1 MLKRLKS
8 VSTLLFLMGVS
19 TGTAYAVAESGI
31 TDVKITQQNGS
42 CTGIV
47 KDTTGETVIGASVV
61 VKGTTNGTIT
71 GIDGDFSLN
80 NVKQGDI
87 IQISFVGYKTVE
99 VKWNGQP
106 LNVTL
111 KDDTEMLGEVVVTG
125 YGGQQLRTKV
135 TNSISKV
142 KQESLNVGMHSNP
155 AQALSG
161 AVAGLKVIQSS
172 GSPGAT
178 PTIILRGGTNL
189 DGTGSP
195 LVVVDGQLRDSMSDI
210 NPEDIESMDV
220 LKDAG
225 ATALYGARASNGVIL
240 ITTKRGKAGFREINF
255 KAKLGL
261 SYARTP
267 YEFLEAGEYIKA
279 MRKAHWDAGHLFQD
293 KDGNTKTYWGNWES
307 YLNGKQPFGT
317 GNNLDQDIYSTQ
329 FLNEDNKYLLGRG
342 WQTVTDPITGKE
354 ILYKNTDVDK
364 YNLNDPAFS
373 QDYNINMSGGND
385 RGTYY
390 AGLGYNRQEGVPV
403 NTFYERYS
411 FITNASYKIADW
423 LTSTSS
429 LNYNRANWKNM
440 PGSNGSEL
448 NYFGRVRSLPPTVLF
463 EDEEGNM
470 KLGPGTADG
479 NQMYQPDQ
487 WWNDNQSDKF
497 TMSQSF
503 KIDILKNLSLTAN
516 MNWYYS
522 ETYQE
527 SFTKDY
533 ENTPGNFVRTR
544 SATAYYNR
552 DFRQTYNA
560 VLNYNET
567 FFLDHHVEVM
577 LGMEYYNKYQRGFEA
592 QGQGAPTDD
601 LPDLSLTD
609 KGEGKRTINS
619 WHEKQRILS
628 FFGRLNYDF
637 KDKYLLSFVFRRDGY
652 SSLLGD
658 NRWGF
663 FPGVSAGWIF
673 GREDFIKE
681 AIPVMSFGKLR
692 ASYGIN
698 GNASGI
704 GAYTLQ
710 GSYGSSN
717 SNGSFNYNGNTS
729 YLITEL
735 PNPNLRWEKTATFEV
750 GADLSFFANR
760 LNTNLT
766 YYNRLTSDKYAALSF
781 PTSTGFSS
789 VTNNNGEFR
798 NQGIEIELS
807 GKIIDSK
814 DWTWSASGNIAFNKN
829 KIVSLPDNG
838 MERNRI
844 NAFQVYTGNGD
855 EKKWVGGQQEGQEP
869 GILYLYQADGIY
881 RSYDEIPANL
891 VRKYGSRTYYG
902 PEAWNKLTAEQ
913 QNATTNFPIQPVL
926 YLLRKGLEPKMA
938 FDIMEAV
945 RKGKVAKGGFKDGW
959 EEAMREHEV
968 PDWYIESCRKIK
980 YMFPKAHAVAYLMSA
995 IRLMWFKIYRP
1006 PEFYAVYFTVRG
1018 DDIDYEAAVGG
1029 AAVARA
1035 HMEEVKRR
1043 LKEEKNAKDE
1053 DVLVSLQLVNEM
1065 LVRGYEFLPIELG
1078 KSRGSKYVVEDGKVR
1093 LPFSSL
1099 KGLGGAAAD
1108 ALEKV
1113 TIHGE
1118 EYISVEELQQASGV
1132 GSSILDRLRQVG
1144 ALGDL
1149 PESSQVS
1156 FF

>member
-913 QNATTNFPIQPVL
+913 QNATTNFPIQPGDTKFHDVN
-926 YLLRKGLEPKMA
+926 GDDVIDE
-938 FDIMEAV
+938 FD
-945 RKGKVAKGGFKDGW
+945 KVKVGATSPRWTGGFNTTLRWKNFQLYGRFDYALGFW
-959 EEAMREHEV
+959 LYENSGTQSTTPWFMGCYQGTYNTPTMYYDTWSESNPNAKYPRYLFANQNGKNN
-968 PDWYIESCRKIK
+968 YIAST
-980 YMFPKAHAVAYLMSA
+980 MFAYRGDYLA
-995 IRLMWFKIYRP
+995 IREI
-1006 PEFYAVYFTVRG
+1006 
-1018 DDIDYEAAVGG
+1018 
-1029 AAVARA
+1029 
-1035 HMEEVKRR
+1035 
-1043 LKEEKNAKDE
+1043 
-1053 DVLVSLQLVNEM
+1053 SLS
-1065 LVRGYEFLPIELG
+1065 Y
-1078 KSRGSKYVVEDGKVR
+1078 S
-1093 LPFSSL
+1093 
-1099 KGLGGAAAD
+1099 
-1108 ALEKV
+1108 
-1113 TIHGE
+1113 
-1118 EYISVEELQQASGV
+1118 
-1132 GSSILDRLRQVG
+1132 
-1144 ALGDL
+1144 L
-1149 PESSQVS
+1149 PESVAKMLKMQRAEVS
-1156 FF
+1156 ITGQNLGYITGAKNVGSPEANPKDNGAVGQGYSLPRTILFGVNLTF

>member
-735 PNPNLRWEKTATFEV
+735 PNPNLR
-750 GADLSFFANR
+750 
-760 LNTNLT
+760 
-766 YYNRLTSDKYAALSF
+766 
-781 PTSTGFSS
+781 
-789 VTNNNGEFR
+789 
-798 NQGIEIELS
+798 
-807 GKIIDSK
+807 
-814 DWTWSASGNIAFNKN
+814 
-829 KIVSLPDNG
+829 
-838 MERNRI
+838 
-844 NAFQVYTGNGD
+844 
-855 EKKWVGGQQEGQEP
+855 
-869 GILYLYQADGIY
+869 
-881 RSYDEIPANL
+881 
-891 VRKYGSRTYYG
+891 
-902 PEAWNKLTAEQ
+902 
-913 QNATTNFPIQPVL
+913 
-926 YLLRKGLEPKMA
+926 
-938 FDIMEAV
+938 
-945 RKGKVAKGGFKDGW
+945 
-959 EEAMREHEV
+959 
-968 PDWYIESCRKIK
+968 
-980 YMFPKAHAVAYLMSA
+980 
-995 IRLMWFKIYRP
+995 
-1006 PEFYAVYFTVRG
+1006 
-1018 DDIDYEAAVGG
+1018 
-1029 AAVARA
+1029 
-1035 HMEEVKRR
+1035 
-1043 LKEEKNAKDE
+1043 
-1053 DVLVSLQLVNEM
+1053 
-1065 LVRGYEFLPIELG
+1065 
-1078 KSRGSKYVVEDGKVR
+1078 
-1093 LPFSSL
+1093 
-1099 KGLGGAAAD
+1099 
-1108 ALEKV
+1108 
-1113 TIHGE
+1113 
-1118 EYISVEELQQASGV
+1118 
-1132 GSSILDRLRQVG
+1132 
-1144 ALGDL
+1144 
-1149 PESSQVS
+1149 
-1156 FF
+1156 

>member
-1 MLKRLKS
+1 
-8 VSTLLFLMGVS
+8 MGVS

-913 QNATTNFPIQPVL
+913 QNATTNFPIQPGDTKFHDVN
-926 YLLRKGLEPKMA
+926 GDDVIDE
-938 FDIMEAV
+938 FD
-945 RKGKVAKGGFKDGW
+945 KVKVGATSPRWTGGFNTTLRWKNFQLYGRFDYALGFW
-959 EEAMREHEV
+959 LYENSGTQSTTPWFMGCYQGTYNTPTMYYDTWSESNPNAKYPRYLFA
-968 PDWYIESCRKIK
+968 DQNGKNNYIAST
-980 YMFPKAHAVAYLMSA
+980 MFAYRGDYLA
-995 IRLMWFKIYRP
+995 IREI
-1006 PEFYAVYFTVRG
+1006 
-1018 DDIDYEAAVGG
+1018 
-1029 AAVARA
+1029 
-1035 HMEEVKRR
+1035 
-1043 LKEEKNAKDE
+1043 
-1053 DVLVSLQLVNEM
+1053 
-1065 LVRGYEFLPIELG
+1065 
-1078 KSRGSKYVVEDGKVR
+1078 
-1093 LPFSSL
+1093 
-1099 KGLGGAAAD
+1099 
-1108 ALEKV
+1108 ALS
-1113 TIHGE
+1113 
-1118 EYISVEELQQASGV
+1118 YS
-1132 GSSILDRLRQVG
+1132 
-1144 ALGDL
+1144 L
-1149 PESSQVS
+1149 PESVAKMLKMQRAEVS
-1156 FF
+1156 ITGQNLGYITGAKNVGSPEANPKDNGAVGQGYSLPRTILFGVNLTF

>member
-766 YYNRLTSDKYAALSF
+766 YYNRLASDKYAALSF

-913 QNATTNFPIQPVL
+913 QNATTNFPIQPGDTKFHDVN
-926 YLLRKGLEPKMA
+926 GDDVIDE
-938 FDIMEAV
+938 FD
-945 RKGKVAKGGFKDGW
+945 KVKVGATSPRWTGGFNTTLRWKNFQLYGRFDYALGFW
-959 EEAMREHEV
+959 LYENSGTQSTTPWFMGCYQGTYNTPTMYYDTWSESNPNAKYPRYLFA
-968 PDWYIESCRKIK
+968 DQNGKNNYIAST
-980 YMFPKAHAVAYLMSA
+980 MFAYRGDYLA
-995 IRLMWFKIYRP
+995 IREI
-1006 PEFYAVYFTVRG
+1006 
-1018 DDIDYEAAVGG
+1018 
-1029 AAVARA
+1029 
-1035 HMEEVKRR
+1035 
-1043 LKEEKNAKDE
+1043 
-1053 DVLVSLQLVNEM
+1053 SLS
-1065 LVRGYEFLPIELG
+1065 Y
-1078 KSRGSKYVVEDGKVR
+1078 S
-1093 LPFSSL
+1093 
-1099 KGLGGAAAD
+1099 
-1108 ALEKV
+1108 
-1113 TIHGE
+1113 
-1118 EYISVEELQQASGV
+1118 
-1132 GSSILDRLRQVG
+1132 
-1144 ALGDL
+1144 L
-1149 PESSQVS
+1149 PESVAKMLKMQRAEVS
-1156 FF
+1156 ITGQNLGYITGAKNVGSPEANPKDNGAVGQGYSLPRTILFGVNLTF

>member
-448 NYFGRVRSLPPTVLF
+448 SYFGRVRSLPPTVLF

-913 QNATTNFPIQPVL
+913 QNATTNFPIQPGDTKFHDVN
-926 YLLRKGLEPKMA
+926 GDDVIDE
-938 FDIMEAV
+938 FD
-945 RKGKVAKGGFKDGW
+945 KVKVGATSPRWTGGFNTTLRWKNFQLYGRFDYALGFW
-959 EEAMREHEV
+959 LYENSGTQSTTPWFMGCYQGTYNTPTMYYDTWSESNPNAKYPRYLFA
-968 PDWYIESCRKIK
+968 DQNGKNNYIAST
-980 YMFPKAHAVAYLMSA
+980 MFAYRGDYLA
-995 IRLMWFKIYRP
+995 IREI
-1006 PEFYAVYFTVRG
+1006 
-1018 DDIDYEAAVGG
+1018 
-1029 AAVARA
+1029 
-1035 HMEEVKRR
+1035 
-1043 LKEEKNAKDE
+1043 
-1053 DVLVSLQLVNEM
+1053 SLS
-1065 LVRGYEFLPIELG
+1065 Y
-1078 KSRGSKYVVEDGKVR
+1078 S
-1093 LPFSSL
+1093 
-1099 KGLGGAAAD
+1099 
-1108 ALEKV
+1108 
-1113 TIHGE
+1113 
-1118 EYISVEELQQASGV
+1118 
-1132 GSSILDRLRQVG
+1132 
-1144 ALGDL
+1144 L
-1149 PESSQVS
+1149 PESVAKMLKMQRAEVS
-1156 FF
+1156 ITGQNLGYITGAKNVGSPEANPKDNGAVGQGYSLPRTILFGVNLTF

>member
-601 LPDLSLTD
+601 LPALSLTD

-913 QNATTNFPIQPVL
+913 QNATTNFPIQPGDTKFHDVN
-926 YLLRKGLEPKMA
+926 GDDVIDE
-938 FDIMEAV
+938 FD
-945 RKGKVAKGGFKDGW
+945 KVKVGATSPRWTGGFNTTLRWKNFQLYGRFDYALGFW
-959 EEAMREHEV
+959 LYENSGTQSTTPWFMGCYQGTYNTPTMYYDTWSESNPNAKYPRYLFA
-968 PDWYIESCRKIK
+968 DQNGKNNYIAST
-980 YMFPKAHAVAYLMSA
+980 MFAYRGDYLA
-995 IRLMWFKIYRP
+995 IREI
-1006 PEFYAVYFTVRG
+1006 
-1018 DDIDYEAAVGG
+1018 
-1029 AAVARA
+1029 
-1035 HMEEVKRR
+1035 
-1043 LKEEKNAKDE
+1043 
-1053 DVLVSLQLVNEM
+1053 SLS
-1065 LVRGYEFLPIELG
+1065 Y
-1078 KSRGSKYVVEDGKVR
+1078 S
-1093 LPFSSL
+1093 
-1099 KGLGGAAAD
+1099 
-1108 ALEKV
+1108 
-1113 TIHGE
+1113 
-1118 EYISVEELQQASGV
+1118 
-1132 GSSILDRLRQVG
+1132 
-1144 ALGDL
+1144 L
-1149 PESSQVS
+1149 PESVAKMLKMQRAEVS
-1156 FF
+1156 ITGQNLGYITGAKNVGSPEANPKDNGAVGQGYSLPRTILFGVNLTF

>member
-881 RSYDEIPANL
+881 RSYDKIPANL

-913 QNATTNFPIQPVL
+913 QNATTNFPIQPGDTKFHDVN
-926 YLLRKGLEPKMA
+926 GDDVIDE
-938 FDIMEAV
+938 FD
-945 RKGKVAKGGFKDGW
+945 KVKVGATSPRWTGGFNTTLRWKNFQLYGRFDYALGFW
-959 EEAMREHEV
+959 LYENSGTQSTTPWFMGCYQGTYNTPTMYYDTWSESNPNAKYPRYLFA
-968 PDWYIESCRKIK
+968 DQNGKNNYIAST
-980 YMFPKAHAVAYLMSA
+980 MFAYRGDYLA
-995 IRLMWFKIYRP
+995 IREI
-1006 PEFYAVYFTVRG
+1006 
-1018 DDIDYEAAVGG
+1018 
-1029 AAVARA
+1029 
-1035 HMEEVKRR
+1035 
-1043 LKEEKNAKDE
+1043 
-1053 DVLVSLQLVNEM
+1053 SLS
-1065 LVRGYEFLPIELG
+1065 Y
-1078 KSRGSKYVVEDGKVR
+1078 S
-1093 LPFSSL
+1093 
-1099 KGLGGAAAD
+1099 
-1108 ALEKV
+1108 
-1113 TIHGE
+1113 
-1118 EYISVEELQQASGV
+1118 
-1132 GSSILDRLRQVG
+1132 
-1144 ALGDL
+1144 L
-1149 PESSQVS
+1149 PESVAKMLKMQRAEVS
-1156 FF
+1156 ITGQNLGYITGAKNVGSPEANPKDNGAVGQGYSLPRTILFGVNLTF

>member
-307 YLNGKQPFGT
+307 YLNGKQTFGT
-317 GNNLDQDIYSTQ
+317 SNNLDQDIYSTQ

-913 QNATTNFPIQPVL
+913 QNATTNFPIQPGDTKFHDVN
-926 YLLRKGLEPKMA
+926 GDDVIDE
-938 FDIMEAV
+938 FD
-945 RKGKVAKGGFKDGW
+945 KVKVGATSPRWTGGFNTTLRWKNFQLYGRFDYALGFW
-959 EEAMREHEV
+959 LYENSGTQSTTPWFMGCYQGTYNTPTMYYDTWSESNPNAKYPRYLFA
-968 PDWYIESCRKIK
+968 DQNGKNNYIAST
-980 YMFPKAHAVAYLMSA
+980 MFAYRGDYLA
-995 IRLMWFKIYRP
+995 IREI
-1006 PEFYAVYFTVRG
+1006 
-1018 DDIDYEAAVGG
+1018 
-1029 AAVARA
+1029 
-1035 HMEEVKRR
+1035 
-1043 LKEEKNAKDE
+1043 
-1053 DVLVSLQLVNEM
+1053 SLS
-1065 LVRGYEFLPIELG
+1065 Y
-1078 KSRGSKYVVEDGKVR
+1078 S
-1093 LPFSSL
+1093 
-1099 KGLGGAAAD
+1099 
-1108 ALEKV
+1108 
-1113 TIHGE
+1113 
-1118 EYISVEELQQASGV
+1118 
-1132 GSSILDRLRQVG
+1132 
-1144 ALGDL
+1144 L
-1149 PESSQVS
+1149 PESVAKMLKMQRAEVS
-1156 FF
+1156 ITGQNLGYITGAKNVGSPEANPKDNGAVGQGYSLPRTILFGVNLTF

>member
-195 LVVVDGQLRDSMSDI
+195 LVVVNGQLRDSMSDI

-913 QNATTNFPIQPVL
+913 QNATTNFPIQPGDTKFHDVN
-926 YLLRKGLEPKMA
+926 GDDVIDE
-938 FDIMEAV
+938 FD
-945 RKGKVAKGGFKDGW
+945 KVKVGATSPRWTGGFNTTLRWKNFQLYGRFDYALGFW
-959 EEAMREHEV
+959 LYENSGTQSTTPWFMGCYQGTYNTPTMYYDTWSESNPNAKYPRYLFA
-968 PDWYIESCRKIK
+968 DQNGKNNYIAST
-980 YMFPKAHAVAYLMSA
+980 MFAYRGDYLA
-995 IRLMWFKIYRP
+995 IREI
-1006 PEFYAVYFTVRG
+1006 
-1018 DDIDYEAAVGG
+1018 
-1029 AAVARA
+1029 
-1035 HMEEVKRR
+1035 
-1043 LKEEKNAKDE
+1043 
-1053 DVLVSLQLVNEM
+1053 SLS
-1065 LVRGYEFLPIELG
+1065 Y
-1078 KSRGSKYVVEDGKVR
+1078 S
-1093 LPFSSL
+1093 
-1099 KGLGGAAAD
+1099 
-1108 ALEKV
+1108 
-1113 TIHGE
+1113 
-1118 EYISVEELQQASGV
+1118 
-1132 GSSILDRLRQVG
+1132 
-1144 ALGDL
+1144 L
-1149 PESSQVS
+1149 PESVAKMLKMQRAEVS
-1156 FF
+1156 ITGQNLGYITGAKNVGSPEANPKDNGAVGQGYSLPRTILFGVNLTF

>member
-717 SNGSFNYNGNTS
+717 SNGSFNA
-729 YLITEL
+729 EF
-735 PNPNLRWEKTATFEV
+735 NL
-750 GADLSFFANR
+750 
-760 LNTNLT
+760 
-766 YYNRLTSDKYAALSF
+766 
-781 PTSTGFSS
+781 
-789 VTNNNGEFR
+789 
-798 NQGIEIELS
+798 Q
-807 GKIIDSK
+807 
-814 DWTWSASGNIAFNKN
+814 
-829 KIVSLPDNG
+829 
-838 MERNRI
+838 M
-844 NAFQVYTGNGD
+844 
-855 EKKWVGGQQEGQEP
+855 
-869 GILYLYQADGIY
+869 
-881 RSYDEIPANL
+881 
-891 VRKYGSRTYYG
+891 
-902 PEAWNKLTAEQ
+902 Q
-913 QNATTNFPIQPVL
+913 QNS
-926 YLLRKGLEPKMA
+926 
-938 FDIMEAV
+938 D
-945 RKGKVAKGGFKDGW
+945 
-959 EEAMREHEV
+959 
-968 PDWYIESCRKIK
+968 
-980 YMFPKAHAVAYLMSA
+980 
-995 IRLMWFKIYRP
+995 
-1006 PEFYAVYFTVRG
+1006 
-1018 DDIDYEAAVGG
+1018 
-1029 AAVARA
+1029 
-1035 HMEEVKRR
+1035 
-1043 LKEEKNAKDE
+1043 
-1053 DVLVSLQLVNEM
+1053 
-1065 LVRGYEFLPIELG
+1065 
-1078 KSRGSKYVVEDGKVR
+1078 
-1093 LPFSSL
+1093 
-1099 KGLGGAAAD
+1099 
-1108 ALEKV
+1108 
-1113 TIHGE
+1113 
-1118 EYISVEELQQASGV
+1118 
-1132 GSSILDRLRQVG
+1132 
-1144 ALGDL
+1144 
-1149 PESSQVS
+1149 
-1156 FF
+1156 

>member
-869 GILYLYQADGIY
+869 GILYLYQADGLY

-913 QNATTNFPIQPVL
+913 QNATTNFPIQPGDTKFHDVN
-926 YLLRKGLEPKMA
+926 GDDVIDE
-938 FDIMEAV
+938 FD
-945 RKGKVAKGGFKDGW
+945 KVKVGATSPRWTGGFNTTLRWKNFQLYGRFDYALGFW
-959 EEAMREHEV
+959 LYENSGTQSTTPWFMGCYQGTYNTPTMYYDTWSESNPNAKYPRYLFA
-968 PDWYIESCRKIK
+968 DQNGKNNYIAST
-980 YMFPKAHAVAYLMSA
+980 MFAYRGDYLA
-995 IRLMWFKIYRP
+995 IREI
-1006 PEFYAVYFTVRG
+1006 
-1018 DDIDYEAAVGG
+1018 
-1029 AAVARA
+1029 
-1035 HMEEVKRR
+1035 
-1043 LKEEKNAKDE
+1043 
-1053 DVLVSLQLVNEM
+1053 SLS
-1065 LVRGYEFLPIELG
+1065 Y
-1078 KSRGSKYVVEDGKVR
+1078 S
-1093 LPFSSL
+1093 
-1099 KGLGGAAAD
+1099 
-1108 ALEKV
+1108 
-1113 TIHGE
+1113 
-1118 EYISVEELQQASGV
+1118 
-1132 GSSILDRLRQVG
+1132 
-1144 ALGDL
+1144 L
-1149 PESSQVS
+1149 PESVAKMLKMQRAEVS
-1156 FF
+1156 ITGQNLGYITGAKNVGSPEANPKDNGAVGQGYSLPRTILFGVNLTF

>member
-628 FFGRLNYDF
+628 PSP
-637 KDKYLLSFVFRRDGY
+637 LSV
-652 SSLLGD
+652 
-658 NRWGF
+658 
-663 FPGVSAGWIF
+663 
-673 GREDFIKE
+673 
-681 AIPVMSFGKLR
+681 
-692 ASYGIN
+692 
-698 GNASGI
+698 
-704 GAYTLQ
+704 
-710 GSYGSSN
+710 
-717 SNGSFNYNGNTS
+717 
-729 YLITEL
+729 
-735 PNPNLRWEKTATFEV
+735 
-750 GADLSFFANR
+750 
-760 LNTNLT
+760 
-766 YYNRLTSDKYAALSF
+766 
-781 PTSTGFSS
+781 
-789 VTNNNGEFR
+789 
-798 NQGIEIELS
+798 
-807 GKIIDSK
+807 IDSQH
-814 DWTWSASGNIAFNKN
+814 
-829 KIVSLPDNG
+829 
-838 MERNRI
+838 E
-844 NAFQVYTGNGD
+844 
-855 EKKWVGGQQEGQEP
+855 
-869 GILYLYQADGIY
+869 
-881 RSYDEIPANL
+881 L
-891 VRKYGSRTYYG
+891 V
-902 PEAWNKLTAEQ
+902 
-913 QNATTNFPIQPVL
+913 
-926 YLLRKGLEPKMA
+926 LL
-938 FDIMEAV
+938 
-945 RKGKVAKGGFKDGW
+945 
-959 EEAMREHEV
+959 
-968 PDWYIESCRKIK
+968 
-980 YMFPKAHAVAYLMSA
+980 
-995 IRLMWFKIYRP
+995 
-1006 PEFYAVYFTVRG
+1006 
-1018 DDIDYEAAVGG
+1018 
-1029 AAVARA
+1029 
-1035 HMEEVKRR
+1035 
-1043 LKEEKNAKDE
+1043 
-1053 DVLVSLQLVNEM
+1053 
-1065 LVRGYEFLPIELG
+1065 
-1078 KSRGSKYVVEDGKVR
+1078 
-1093 LPFSSL
+1093 
-1099 KGLGGAAAD
+1099 
-1108 ALEKV
+1108 
-1113 TIHGE
+1113 
-1118 EYISVEELQQASGV
+1118 
-1132 GSSILDRLRQVG
+1132 
-1144 ALGDL
+1144 
-1149 PESSQVS
+1149 
-1156 FF
+1156 

>member
-373 QDYNINMSGGND
+373 QDYNINKSGGND

-913 QNATTNFPIQPVL
+913 QNATTNFPIQPGDTKFHDVN
-926 YLLRKGLEPKMA
+926 GDDVIDE
-938 FDIMEAV
+938 FD
-945 RKGKVAKGGFKDGW
+945 KVKVGATSPRWTGGFNTTLRWKNFQLYGRFDYALGFW
-959 EEAMREHEV
+959 LYENSGTQSTTPWFMGCYQGTYNTPTMYYDTWSESNPNAKYPRYLFA
-968 PDWYIESCRKIK
+968 DQNGKNNYIAST
-980 YMFPKAHAVAYLMSA
+980 MFAYRGDYLA
-995 IRLMWFKIYRP
+995 IREI
-1006 PEFYAVYFTVRG
+1006 
-1018 DDIDYEAAVGG
+1018 
-1029 AAVARA
+1029 
-1035 HMEEVKRR
+1035 
-1043 LKEEKNAKDE
+1043 
-1053 DVLVSLQLVNEM
+1053 SLS
-1065 LVRGYEFLPIELG
+1065 Y
-1078 KSRGSKYVVEDGKVR
+1078 S
-1093 LPFSSL
+1093 
-1099 KGLGGAAAD
+1099 
-1108 ALEKV
+1108 
-1113 TIHGE
+1113 
-1118 EYISVEELQQASGV
+1118 
-1132 GSSILDRLRQVG
+1132 
-1144 ALGDL
+1144 L
-1149 PESSQVS
+1149 PESVAKMLKMQRAEVS
-1156 FF
+1156 ITGQNLGYITGAKNVGSPEANPKDNGAVGQGYSLPRTILFGVNLTF

>member
-533 ENTPGNFVRTR
+533 ENIPGNFVRTR

-913 QNATTNFPIQPVL
+913 QNATTNFPIQPGDTKFHDVN
-926 YLLRKGLEPKMA
+926 GDDVIDE
-938 FDIMEAV
+938 FD
-945 RKGKVAKGGFKDGW
+945 KVKVGATSPRWTGGFNTTLRWKNFQLYGRFDYALGFW
-959 EEAMREHEV
+959 LYENSGTQSTTPWFMGCYQGTYNTPTMYYDTWSESNPNAKYPRYLFA
-968 PDWYIESCRKIK
+968 DQNGKNNYIAST
-980 YMFPKAHAVAYLMSA
+980 MFAYRGDYLA
-995 IRLMWFKIYRP
+995 IREI
-1006 PEFYAVYFTVRG
+1006 
-1018 DDIDYEAAVGG
+1018 
-1029 AAVARA
+1029 
-1035 HMEEVKRR
+1035 
-1043 LKEEKNAKDE
+1043 
-1053 DVLVSLQLVNEM
+1053 SLS
-1065 LVRGYEFLPIELG
+1065 Y
-1078 KSRGSKYVVEDGKVR
+1078 S
-1093 LPFSSL
+1093 
-1099 KGLGGAAAD
+1099 
-1108 ALEKV
+1108 
-1113 TIHGE
+1113 
-1118 EYISVEELQQASGV
+1118 
-1132 GSSILDRLRQVG
+1132 
-1144 ALGDL
+1144 L
-1149 PESSQVS
+1149 PESVAKMLKMQRAEVS
-1156 FF
+1156 ITGQNLGYITGAKNVGSPEANPKDNGAVGQGYSLPRTILFGVNLTF

>member
-663 FPGVSAGWIF
+663 FPGVSAGWRISDEAFFAPLKDAVNDLKLRVSVGQTGSEAGVGMFGYLSGYNFNKGGAVLDGKYVIGVQPGGMPVTDLSWEKNTTYDAGVDMKFLDNRLSLSFDIF
-673 GREDFIKE
+673 KKVISGRPAARYDILLPSEVGYSLPNENLNKDEYRGMEGMISYADNVGELEYNVSANFTYSRFRNVETYKPRFGNSWNEYRNSIEDRWGGVWWGYQVIGQFQSEEEIRNYPINNDGENNRTQLPGDLIYKDVNGDGIINSMDE
-681 AIPVMSFGKLR
+681 RPIGYPTGWSPMLSFGGK
-692 ASYGIN
+692 
-698 GNASGI
+698 I
-704 GAYTLQ
+704 G
-710 GSYGSSN
+710 
-717 SNGSFNYNGNTS
+717 
-729 YLITEL
+729 
-735 PNPNLRWEKTATFEV
+735 LRWKGIDLNMDFAGGGMQSWCQDYELRNPFHAGGNSPAFILEDRWHR
-750 GADLSFFANR
+750 ADP
-760 LNTNLT
+760 
-766 YYNRLTSDKYAALSF
+766 YNPDSEWISGKYPAIRKGTS
-781 PTSTGFSS
+781 
-789 VTNNNGEFR
+789 VNNGKNSDFWLHDVRFLRLKNVELGYSLPKELISKINVQRLRLYVSASNLFSID
-798 NQGIEIELS
+798 NVGEYEIDPEIE
-807 GKIIDSK
+807 
-814 DWTWSASGNIAFNKN
+814 A
-829 KIVSLPDNG
+829 
-838 MERNRI
+838 R
-844 NAFQVYTGNGD
+844 
-855 EKKWVGGQQEGQEP
+855 
-869 GILYLYQADGIY
+869 
-881 RSYDEIPANL
+881 
-891 VRKYGSRTYYG
+891 
-902 PEAWNKLTAEQ
+902 
-913 QNATTNFPIQPVL
+913 
-926 YLLRKGLEPKMA
+926 
-938 FDIMEAV
+938 
-945 RKGKVAKGGFKDGW
+945 
-959 EEAMREHEV
+959 
-968 PDWYIESCRKIK
+968 
-980 YMFPKAHAVAYLMSA
+980 
-995 IRLMWFKIYRP
+995 
-1006 PEFYAVYFTVRG
+1006 
-1018 DDIDYEAAVGG
+1018 AAVVYPQQRTIMVGF
-1029 AAVARA
+1029 
-1035 HMEEVKRR
+1035 
-1043 LKEEKNAKDE
+1043 N
-1053 DVLVSLQLVNEM
+1053 
-1065 LVRGYEFLPIELG
+1065 
-1078 KSRGSKYVVEDGKVR
+1078 
-1093 LPFSSL
+1093 
-1099 KGLGGAAAD
+1099 
-1108 ALEKV
+1108 V
-1113 TIHGE
+1113 T
-1118 EYISVEELQQASGV
+1118 
-1132 GSSILDRLRQVG
+1132 
-1144 ALGDL
+1144 
-1149 PESSQVS
+1149 
-1156 FF
+1156 F

>member
-125 YGGQQLRTKV
+125 YGGKQLRTKV

-142 KQESLNVGMHSNP
+142 NKEALTVGVHSNP

-470 KLGPGTADG
+470 KLGPSTADG

-913 QNATTNFPIQPVL
+913 QNATTNFPIQPGDTKFHDVN
-926 YLLRKGLEPKMA
+926 GDDVIDE
-938 FDIMEAV
+938 FD
-945 RKGKVAKGGFKDGW
+945 KVKVGATSPRWTGGFNTTLRWKNFQLYGRFDYALGFW
-959 EEAMREHEV
+959 LYENSGTQSTTPWFMGCYQGTYNTPTMYYDTWSESNPNAKYPRYLFA
-968 PDWYIESCRKIK
+968 DQNGKNNYIAST
-980 YMFPKAHAVAYLMSA
+980 MFAYRGDYLA
-995 IRLMWFKIYRP
+995 IREI
-1006 PEFYAVYFTVRG
+1006 
-1018 DDIDYEAAVGG
+1018 
-1029 AAVARA
+1029 
-1035 HMEEVKRR
+1035 
-1043 LKEEKNAKDE
+1043 
-1053 DVLVSLQLVNEM
+1053 SLS
-1065 LVRGYEFLPIELG
+1065 Y
-1078 KSRGSKYVVEDGKVR
+1078 S
-1093 LPFSSL
+1093 
-1099 KGLGGAAAD
+1099 
-1108 ALEKV
+1108 
-1113 TIHGE
+1113 
-1118 EYISVEELQQASGV
+1118 
-1132 GSSILDRLRQVG
+1132 
-1144 ALGDL
+1144 L
-1149 PESSQVS
+1149 PESVAKMLKMQRAEVS
-1156 FF
+1156 ITGQNLGYITGAKNVGSPEANPKDNGAVGQGYSLPRTILFGVNLTF

>member
-307 YLNGKQPFGT
+307 YLNGKQPLGT

-364 YNLNDPAFS
+364 YNLNDPAFP

-390 AGLGYNRQEGVPV
+390 AGLGYNRQEGVPI

-913 QNATTNFPIQPVL
+913 QNATTNFPIQPGDTKFHDVN
-926 YLLRKGLEPKMA
+926 GDDVIDE
-938 FDIMEAV
+938 FD
-945 RKGKVAKGGFKDGW
+945 KVKVGATSPRWTGGFNTTLRWKNFQLYGRFDYALGFW
-959 EEAMREHEV
+959 LYENSGTQSTTPWFMGCYQGTYNTPTMYYDTWSESNPNAKYPRYLFA
-968 PDWYIESCRKIK
+968 DQNGKNNYIAST
-980 YMFPKAHAVAYLMSA
+980 MFAYRGDYLA
-995 IRLMWFKIYRP
+995 IREI
-1006 PEFYAVYFTVRG
+1006 
-1018 DDIDYEAAVGG
+1018 
-1029 AAVARA
+1029 
-1035 HMEEVKRR
+1035 
-1043 LKEEKNAKDE
+1043 
-1053 DVLVSLQLVNEM
+1053 SLS
-1065 LVRGYEFLPIELG
+1065 Y
-1078 KSRGSKYVVEDGKVR
+1078 S
-1093 LPFSSL
+1093 
-1099 KGLGGAAAD
+1099 
-1108 ALEKV
+1108 
-1113 TIHGE
+1113 
-1118 EYISVEELQQASGV
+1118 
-1132 GSSILDRLRQVG
+1132 
-1144 ALGDL
+1144 L
-1149 PESSQVS
+1149 PESVAKMLKMQRAEVS
-1156 FF
+1156 ITGQNLGYITGAKNVGSPEANPKDNGAVGQGYSLPRTILFGVNLTF

>member
-913 QNATTNFPIQPVL
+913 QNATTNFPIQPGDTKFHDVNGDDVL
-926 YLLRKGLEPKMA
+926 DE
-938 FDIMEAV
+938 FD
-945 RKGKVAKGGFKDGW
+945 KVKVGATSPRWTGGFNTTLRWKNFQLYGRFDYALGFW
-959 EEAMREHEV
+959 LYENSGTQSTTPWFMGCYQGTYNTPTMYYDTWSESNPNAKYPRYLFA
-968 PDWYIESCRKIK
+968 DQNGKNNYIAST
-980 YMFPKAHAVAYLMSA
+980 MFAYRGDYLA
-995 IRLMWFKIYRP
+995 IREI
-1006 PEFYAVYFTVRG
+1006 
-1018 DDIDYEAAVGG
+1018 
-1029 AAVARA
+1029 
-1035 HMEEVKRR
+1035 
-1043 LKEEKNAKDE
+1043 
-1053 DVLVSLQLVNEM
+1053 SLS
-1065 LVRGYEFLPIELG
+1065 Y
-1078 KSRGSKYVVEDGKVR
+1078 S
-1093 LPFSSL
+1093 
-1099 KGLGGAAAD
+1099 
-1108 ALEKV
+1108 
-1113 TIHGE
+1113 
-1118 EYISVEELQQASGV
+1118 
-1132 GSSILDRLRQVG
+1132 
-1144 ALGDL
+1144 L
-1149 PESSQVS
+1149 PESVAKMLKMQRAEVS
-1156 FF
+1156 ITGQNLGYITGAKNVGSPEANPKDNGAVGQGYSLPRTILFGVNLTF

>member
-902 PEAWNKLTAEQ
+902 PEAWDKLTAEQ
-913 QNATTNFPIQPVL
+913 QNATTNFPIQPGDTKFHDVN
-926 YLLRKGLEPKMA
+926 GDDVIDE
-938 FDIMEAV
+938 FD
-945 RKGKVAKGGFKDGW
+945 KVKVGATSPRWTGGFNTTLRWKNFQLYGRFDYALGFW
-959 EEAMREHEV
+959 LYENSGTQSTTPWFMGCYQGTYNTPTMYYDTWSESNPNAKYPRYLFA
-968 PDWYIESCRKIK
+968 DQNGKNNYIAST
-980 YMFPKAHAVAYLMSA
+980 MFAYRGDYLA
-995 IRLMWFKIYRP
+995 IREI
-1006 PEFYAVYFTVRG
+1006 
-1018 DDIDYEAAVGG
+1018 
-1029 AAVARA
+1029 
-1035 HMEEVKRR
+1035 
-1043 LKEEKNAKDE
+1043 
-1053 DVLVSLQLVNEM
+1053 SLS
-1065 LVRGYEFLPIELG
+1065 Y
-1078 KSRGSKYVVEDGKVR
+1078 S
-1093 LPFSSL
+1093 
-1099 KGLGGAAAD
+1099 
-1108 ALEKV
+1108 
-1113 TIHGE
+1113 
-1118 EYISVEELQQASGV
+1118 
-1132 GSSILDRLRQVG
+1132 
-1144 ALGDL
+1144 L
-1149 PESSQVS
+1149 PESVAKMLKMQRAEVS
-1156 FF
+1156 ITGQNLGYITGAKNVGSPEANPKDNGAVGQGYSLPRTILFGVNLTF

>member
-637 KDKYLLSFVFRRDGY
+637 KDKYLSFVFRRDGY

-913 QNATTNFPIQPVL
+913 QNATTNFPIQPGDTKFHDVN
-926 YLLRKGLEPKMA
+926 GDDVIDE
-938 FDIMEAV
+938 FD
-945 RKGKVAKGGFKDGW
+945 KVKVGATSPRWTGGFNTTLRWKNFQLYGRFDYALGFW
-959 EEAMREHEV
+959 LYENSGTQSTTPWFMGCYQGTYNTPTMYYDTWSESNPNAKYPRYLFA
-968 PDWYIESCRKIK
+968 DQNGKNNYIAST
-980 YMFPKAHAVAYLMSA
+980 MFAYRGDYLA
-995 IRLMWFKIYRP
+995 IREI
-1006 PEFYAVYFTVRG
+1006 
-1018 DDIDYEAAVGG
+1018 
-1029 AAVARA
+1029 
-1035 HMEEVKRR
+1035 
-1043 LKEEKNAKDE
+1043 
-1053 DVLVSLQLVNEM
+1053 SLS
-1065 LVRGYEFLPIELG
+1065 Y
-1078 KSRGSKYVVEDGKVR
+1078 S
-1093 LPFSSL
+1093 
-1099 KGLGGAAAD
+1099 
-1108 ALEKV
+1108 
-1113 TIHGE
+1113 
-1118 EYISVEELQQASGV
+1118 
-1132 GSSILDRLRQVG
+1132 
-1144 ALGDL
+1144 L
-1149 PESSQVS
+1149 PESVAKMLKMQRAEVS
-1156 FF
+1156 ITGQNLGYITGAKNVGSPEANPKDNGAVGQGYSLPRTILFGVNLTF

>member
-592 QGQGAPTDD
+592 QGQAAPTDD

-913 QNATTNFPIQPVL
+913 QNATTNFPIQPGDTKFHDVN
-926 YLLRKGLEPKMA
+926 GDDVIDE
-938 FDIMEAV
+938 FD
-945 RKGKVAKGGFKDGW
+945 KVKVGATSPRWTGGFNTTLRWKNFQLYGRFDYALGFW
-959 EEAMREHEV
+959 LYESSGTQSTTPWFMGCYQGTYNTPTMYYDTWSESNPNAKYPRYLFA
-968 PDWYIESCRKIK
+968 DQNGKNNYIAST
-980 YMFPKAHAVAYLMSA
+980 MFAYRGDYLA
-995 IRLMWFKIYRP
+995 IREI
-1006 PEFYAVYFTVRG
+1006 
-1018 DDIDYEAAVGG
+1018 
-1029 AAVARA
+1029 
-1035 HMEEVKRR
+1035 
-1043 LKEEKNAKDE
+1043 
-1053 DVLVSLQLVNEM
+1053 SLS
-1065 LVRGYEFLPIELG
+1065 Y
-1078 KSRGSKYVVEDGKVR
+1078 S
-1093 LPFSSL
+1093 
-1099 KGLGGAAAD
+1099 
-1108 ALEKV
+1108 
-1113 TIHGE
+1113 
-1118 EYISVEELQQASGV
+1118 
-1132 GSSILDRLRQVG
+1132 
-1144 ALGDL
+1144 L
-1149 PESSQVS
+1149 PESVAKMLKMQRAEVS
-1156 FF
+1156 ITGQNLGYITGAKNVGSPEANPKDNGAVGQGYSLPRTILFGVNLTF

>member
-913 QNATTNFPIQPVL
+913 QNATTNFPIQPGDTKFHDVN
-926 YLLRKGLEPKMA
+926 GDDVIDE
-938 FDIMEAV
+938 FD
-945 RKGKVAKGGFKDGW
+945 KVKVGATSPRWTGGFNTTLRWKNFQLYGRFDYALGFW
-959 EEAMREHEV
+959 LYENSGTQSTTPWFMGCYQGTYNTPTMYYDTWSESNPNAKYPRYLFA
-968 PDWYIESCRKIK
+968 DQNGKNNYIAST
-980 YMFPKAHAVAYLMSA
+980 MFAYRGDYLA
-995 IRLMWFKIYRP
+995 IREI
-1006 PEFYAVYFTVRG
+1006 
-1018 DDIDYEAAVGG
+1018 
-1029 AAVARA
+1029 
-1035 HMEEVKRR
+1035 
-1043 LKEEKNAKDE
+1043 
-1053 DVLVSLQLVNEM
+1053 SLS
-1065 LVRGYEFLPIELG
+1065 Y
-1078 KSRGSKYVVEDGKVR
+1078 S
-1093 LPFSSL
+1093 
-1099 KGLGGAAAD
+1099 
-1108 ALEKV
+1108 
-1113 TIHGE
+1113 
-1118 EYISVEELQQASGV
+1118 
-1132 GSSILDRLRQVG
+1132 
-1144 ALGDL
+1144 L
-1149 PESSQVS
+1149 PESVAKMLKMQRAEVS
-1156 FF
+1156 ITGQNLGYITGAKNVGSPEANPKDNGAVGQGYSLPRTILFGVNLTFLFNN

>member
-891 VRKYGSRTYYG
+891 VRKYDSRTYYG

-913 QNATTNFPIQPVL
+913 QNATTNFPIQPGDTKFHDVN
-926 YLLRKGLEPKMA
+926 GDDVIDE
-938 FDIMEAV
+938 FD
-945 RKGKVAKGGFKDGW
+945 KVKVGATSPRWTGGFNTTLRWKNFQLYGRFDYALGFW
-959 EEAMREHEV
+959 LYENSGTQSTTPWFMGCYQGTYNTPTMYYDTWSESNPNAKYPRYLFA
-968 PDWYIESCRKIK
+968 DQNGKNNYIAST
-980 YMFPKAHAVAYLMSA
+980 MFAYRGDYLA
-995 IRLMWFKIYRP
+995 IREI
-1006 PEFYAVYFTVRG
+1006 
-1018 DDIDYEAAVGG
+1018 
-1029 AAVARA
+1029 
-1035 HMEEVKRR
+1035 
-1043 LKEEKNAKDE
+1043 
-1053 DVLVSLQLVNEM
+1053 SLS
-1065 LVRGYEFLPIELG
+1065 Y
-1078 KSRGSKYVVEDGKVR
+1078 S
-1093 LPFSSL
+1093 
-1099 KGLGGAAAD
+1099 
-1108 ALEKV
+1108 
-1113 TIHGE
+1113 
-1118 EYISVEELQQASGV
+1118 
-1132 GSSILDRLRQVG
+1132 
-1144 ALGDL
+1144 L
-1149 PESSQVS
+1149 PESVAKMLKMQRAEVS
-1156 FF
+1156 ITGQNLGYITGAKNVGSPEANPKDNGAVGQGYSLPRTILFGVNLTF

>member
-364 YNLNDPAFS
+364 YNLNDPAFP

-390 AGLGYNRQEGVPV
+390 AGLGYNRQEGVPI

-913 QNATTNFPIQPVL
+913 QNATTNFPIQPGDTKFHDVN
-926 YLLRKGLEPKMA
+926 GDDVIDE
-938 FDIMEAV
+938 FD
-945 RKGKVAKGGFKDGW
+945 KVKVGATSPRWTGGFNTTLRWKNFQLYGRFDYALGFW
-959 EEAMREHEV
+959 LYENSGTQSTTPWFMGCYQGTYNTPTMYYDTWSESNPNAKYPRYLFA
-968 PDWYIESCRKIK
+968 DQNGKNNYIAST
-980 YMFPKAHAVAYLMSA
+980 MFAYRGDYLA
-995 IRLMWFKIYRP
+995 IREI
-1006 PEFYAVYFTVRG
+1006 
-1018 DDIDYEAAVGG
+1018 
-1029 AAVARA
+1029 
-1035 HMEEVKRR
+1035 
-1043 LKEEKNAKDE
+1043 
-1053 DVLVSLQLVNEM
+1053 SLS
-1065 LVRGYEFLPIELG
+1065 Y
-1078 KSRGSKYVVEDGKVR
+1078 S
-1093 LPFSSL
+1093 
-1099 KGLGGAAAD
+1099 
-1108 ALEKV
+1108 
-1113 TIHGE
+1113 
-1118 EYISVEELQQASGV
+1118 
-1132 GSSILDRLRQVG
+1132 
-1144 ALGDL
+1144 L
-1149 PESSQVS
+1149 PESVAKMLKMQRAEVS
-1156 FF
+1156 ITGQNLGYITGAKNVGSPEANPKDNGAVGQGYSLPRTILFGVNLTF

>member
-844 NAFQVYTGNGD
+844 NAFQVYTGYGD

-913 QNATTNFPIQPVL
+913 QNATTNFPIQPGDTKFHDVN
-926 YLLRKGLEPKMA
+926 GDDVIDE
-938 FDIMEAV
+938 FD
-945 RKGKVAKGGFKDGW
+945 KVKVGATSPRWTGGFNTTLRWKNFQLYGRFDYALGFW
-959 EEAMREHEV
+959 LYENSGTQSTTPWFMGCYQGTYNTPTMYYDTWSESNPNAKYPRYLFA
-968 PDWYIESCRKIK
+968 DQNGKNNYIAST
-980 YMFPKAHAVAYLMSA
+980 MFAYRGDYLA
-995 IRLMWFKIYRP
+995 IREI
-1006 PEFYAVYFTVRG
+1006 
-1018 DDIDYEAAVGG
+1018 
-1029 AAVARA
+1029 
-1035 HMEEVKRR
+1035 
-1043 LKEEKNAKDE
+1043 
-1053 DVLVSLQLVNEM
+1053 SLS
-1065 LVRGYEFLPIELG
+1065 Y
-1078 KSRGSKYVVEDGKVR
+1078 S
-1093 LPFSSL
+1093 
-1099 KGLGGAAAD
+1099 
-1108 ALEKV
+1108 
-1113 TIHGE
+1113 
-1118 EYISVEELQQASGV
+1118 
-1132 GSSILDRLRQVG
+1132 
-1144 ALGDL
+1144 L
-1149 PESSQVS
+1149 PESVAKMLKMQRAEVS
-1156 FF
+1156 ITGQNLGYITGAKNVGSPEANPKDNGAVGQGYSLPRTILFGVNLTF

>member
-172 GSPGAT
+172 GTPAAT

-913 QNATTNFPIQPVL
+913 QNATTNFPIQPGDTKFHDVN
-926 YLLRKGLEPKMA
+926 GDDVIDE
-938 FDIMEAV
+938 FD
-945 RKGKVAKGGFKDGW
+945 KVKVGATSPRWTGGFNTTLRWKNFQLYGRFDYALGFW
-959 EEAMREHEV
+959 LYENSGTQSTTPWFMGCYQGTYNTPTMYYDTWSESNPNAKYPRYLFA
-968 PDWYIESCRKIK
+968 DQNGKNNYIAST
-980 YMFPKAHAVAYLMSA
+980 MFAYRGDYLA
-995 IRLMWFKIYRP
+995 IREI
-1006 PEFYAVYFTVRG
+1006 
-1018 DDIDYEAAVGG
+1018 
-1029 AAVARA
+1029 
-1035 HMEEVKRR
+1035 
-1043 LKEEKNAKDE
+1043 
-1053 DVLVSLQLVNEM
+1053 SLS
-1065 LVRGYEFLPIELG
+1065 Y
-1078 KSRGSKYVVEDGKVR
+1078 S
-1093 LPFSSL
+1093 
-1099 KGLGGAAAD
+1099 
-1108 ALEKV
+1108 
-1113 TIHGE
+1113 
-1118 EYISVEELQQASGV
+1118 
-1132 GSSILDRLRQVG
+1132 
-1144 ALGDL
+1144 L
-1149 PESSQVS
+1149 PESVAKMLKMQRAEVS
-1156 FF
+1156 ITGQNLGYITGAKNVGSPEANPKDNGAVGQGYSLPRTILFGVNLTF

>member
-592 QGQGAPTDD
+592 QGQGTPTDD

-704 GAYTLQ
+704 GAYTLH

-913 QNATTNFPIQPVL
+913 QNATTNFPIQPGDTKFHDVN
-926 YLLRKGLEPKMA
+926 GDDVIDE
-938 FDIMEAV
+938 FD
-945 RKGKVAKGGFKDGW
+945 KVKVGATSPRWTGGFNTTLRWKNFQLYGRFDYALGFW
-959 EEAMREHEV
+959 LYENSGTQSTTPWFMGCYQGTYNTPTMYYDTWSESNPNAKYPRYLFA
-968 PDWYIESCRKIK
+968 DQNGKNNYIAST
-980 YMFPKAHAVAYLMSA
+980 MFAYRGDYLA
-995 IRLMWFKIYRP
+995 IREI
-1006 PEFYAVYFTVRG
+1006 
-1018 DDIDYEAAVGG
+1018 
-1029 AAVARA
+1029 
-1035 HMEEVKRR
+1035 
-1043 LKEEKNAKDE
+1043 
-1053 DVLVSLQLVNEM
+1053 SLS
-1065 LVRGYEFLPIELG
+1065 Y
-1078 KSRGSKYVVEDGKVR
+1078 S
-1093 LPFSSL
+1093 
-1099 KGLGGAAAD
+1099 
-1108 ALEKV
+1108 
-1113 TIHGE
+1113 
-1118 EYISVEELQQASGV
+1118 
-1132 GSSILDRLRQVG
+1132 
-1144 ALGDL
+1144 L
-1149 PESSQVS
+1149 PESVAKMLKMQRAEVS
-1156 FF
+1156 ITGQNLGYITGAKNVGSPEANPKDNGAVGQGYSLPRTILFGVNLTF

>member
-71 GIDGDFSLN
+71 SIDGDFSLN

-913 QNATTNFPIQPVL
+913 QNATTNFPIQPGDTKFHDVN
-926 YLLRKGLEPKMA
+926 GDDVIDE
-938 FDIMEAV
+938 FD
-945 RKGKVAKGGFKDGW
+945 KVKVGATSPRWTGGFNTTLRWKNFQLYGRFDYALGFW
-959 EEAMREHEV
+959 LYENSGTQSTTPWFMGCYQGTYNTPTMYYDTWSESNPNAKYPRYLFA
-968 PDWYIESCRKIK
+968 DQNGKNNYIAST
-980 YMFPKAHAVAYLMSA
+980 MFAYRGDYLA
-995 IRLMWFKIYRP
+995 IREI
-1006 PEFYAVYFTVRG
+1006 
-1018 DDIDYEAAVGG
+1018 
-1029 AAVARA
+1029 
-1035 HMEEVKRR
+1035 
-1043 LKEEKNAKDE
+1043 
-1053 DVLVSLQLVNEM
+1053 SLS
-1065 LVRGYEFLPIELG
+1065 Y
-1078 KSRGSKYVVEDGKVR
+1078 S
-1093 LPFSSL
+1093 
-1099 KGLGGAAAD
+1099 
-1108 ALEKV
+1108 
-1113 TIHGE
+1113 
-1118 EYISVEELQQASGV
+1118 
-1132 GSSILDRLRQVG
+1132 
-1144 ALGDL
+1144 L
-1149 PESSQVS
+1149 PESVAKMLKMQRAEVS
-1156 FF
+1156 ITGQNLGYITGAKNVGSPEANPKDNGAVGQGYSLPRTILFGVNLTF

>member
-592 QGQGAPTDD
+592 QGQGAPTDN

-913 QNATTNFPIQPVL
+913 QNATTNFPIQPGDTKFHDVN
-926 YLLRKGLEPKMA
+926 GDDVIDE
-938 FDIMEAV
+938 FD
-945 RKGKVAKGGFKDGW
+945 KVKVGATSPRWTGGFNTTLRWKNFQLYGRFDYALGFW
-959 EEAMREHEV
+959 LYENSGTQSTTPWFMGCYQGTYNTPTMYYDTWSESNPNAKYPRYLFA
-968 PDWYIESCRKIK
+968 DQNGKNNYIAST
-980 YMFPKAHAVAYLMSA
+980 MFAYRGDYLA
-995 IRLMWFKIYRP
+995 IREI
-1006 PEFYAVYFTVRG
+1006 
-1018 DDIDYEAAVGG
+1018 
-1029 AAVARA
+1029 
-1035 HMEEVKRR
+1035 
-1043 LKEEKNAKDE
+1043 
-1053 DVLVSLQLVNEM
+1053 SLS
-1065 LVRGYEFLPIELG
+1065 Y
-1078 KSRGSKYVVEDGKVR
+1078 S
-1093 LPFSSL
+1093 
-1099 KGLGGAAAD
+1099 
-1108 ALEKV
+1108 
-1113 TIHGE
+1113 
-1118 EYISVEELQQASGV
+1118 
-1132 GSSILDRLRQVG
+1132 
-1144 ALGDL
+1144 L
-1149 PESSQVS
+1149 PESVAKMLKMQRAEVS
-1156 FF
+1156 ITGQNLGYITGAKNVGSPEANPKDNGAVGQGYSLPRTILFGVNLTF

>member
-317 GNNLDQDIYSTQ
+317 GNNLDPDIYSTQ

-913 QNATTNFPIQPVL
+913 QNATTNFPIQQGDTKFHDVN
-926 YLLRKGLEPKMA
+926 GDDVIDE
-938 FDIMEAV
+938 FD
-945 RKGKVAKGGFKDGW
+945 KVKVGATSPRWTGGFNTTLRWKNFQLYGRFDYALGFW
-959 EEAMREHEV
+959 LYENSGTQSTTPWFMGCYQGTYNTPTMYYDTWSESNPNAKYPRYLFA
-968 PDWYIESCRKIK
+968 DQNGKNNYIAST
-980 YMFPKAHAVAYLMSA
+980 MFAYRGDYLA
-995 IRLMWFKIYRP
+995 IREI
-1006 PEFYAVYFTVRG
+1006 
-1018 DDIDYEAAVGG
+1018 
-1029 AAVARA
+1029 
-1035 HMEEVKRR
+1035 
-1043 LKEEKNAKDE
+1043 
-1053 DVLVSLQLVNEM
+1053 SLS
-1065 LVRGYEFLPIELG
+1065 Y
-1078 KSRGSKYVVEDGKVR
+1078 S
-1093 LPFSSL
+1093 
-1099 KGLGGAAAD
+1099 
-1108 ALEKV
+1108 
-1113 TIHGE
+1113 
-1118 EYISVEELQQASGV
+1118 
-1132 GSSILDRLRQVG
+1132 
-1144 ALGDL
+1144 L
-1149 PESSQVS
+1149 PESVAKMLKMQRAEVS
-1156 FF
+1156 ITGQNLGYITGAKNVGSPEANPKDNGAVGQGYSLPRTILFGVNLTF

>member
-42 CTGIV
+42 CTGTV

-913 QNATTNFPIQPVL
+913 QNATTNFPIQPGDTKFHDVN
-926 YLLRKGLEPKMA
+926 GDDVIDE
-938 FDIMEAV
+938 FD
-945 RKGKVAKGGFKDGW
+945 KVKVGATSPRWTGGFNTTLRWKNFQLYGRFDYALGFW
-959 EEAMREHEV
+959 LYENSGTQSTTPWFMGCYQGTYNTPTMYYDTWSESNPNAKYPRYLFA
-968 PDWYIESCRKIK
+968 DQNGKNNYIAST
-980 YMFPKAHAVAYLMSA
+980 MFAYRGDYLA
-995 IRLMWFKIYRP
+995 IREI
-1006 PEFYAVYFTVRG
+1006 
-1018 DDIDYEAAVGG
+1018 
-1029 AAVARA
+1029 
-1035 HMEEVKRR
+1035 
-1043 LKEEKNAKDE
+1043 
-1053 DVLVSLQLVNEM
+1053 SLS
-1065 LVRGYEFLPIELG
+1065 Y
-1078 KSRGSKYVVEDGKVR
+1078 S
-1093 LPFSSL
+1093 
-1099 KGLGGAAAD
+1099 
-1108 ALEKV
+1108 
-1113 TIHGE
+1113 
-1118 EYISVEELQQASGV
+1118 
-1132 GSSILDRLRQVG
+1132 
-1144 ALGDL
+1144 L
-1149 PESSQVS
+1149 PESVAKMLKMQRAEVS
-1156 FF
+1156 ITGQNLGYITGAKNVGSPEANPKDNGAVGQGYSLPRTILFGVNLTF

>member
-106 LNVTL
+106 RNVTL

-913 QNATTNFPIQPVL
+913 QNATTNFPIQPGDTKFHDVN
-926 YLLRKGLEPKMA
+926 GDDVIDE
-938 FDIMEAV
+938 FD
-945 RKGKVAKGGFKDGW
+945 KVKVGATSPRWTGGFNTTLRWKNFQLYGRFDYALGFW
-959 EEAMREHEV
+959 LYENSGTQSTTPWFMGCYQGTYNTPTMYYDTWSESNPNAKYPRYLFA
-968 PDWYIESCRKIK
+968 DQNGKNNYIAST
-980 YMFPKAHAVAYLMSA
+980 MFAYRGDYLA
-995 IRLMWFKIYRP
+995 IREI
-1006 PEFYAVYFTVRG
+1006 
-1018 DDIDYEAAVGG
+1018 
-1029 AAVARA
+1029 
-1035 HMEEVKRR
+1035 
-1043 LKEEKNAKDE
+1043 
-1053 DVLVSLQLVNEM
+1053 SLS
-1065 LVRGYEFLPIELG
+1065 Y
-1078 KSRGSKYVVEDGKVR
+1078 S
-1093 LPFSSL
+1093 
-1099 KGLGGAAAD
+1099 
-1108 ALEKV
+1108 
-1113 TIHGE
+1113 
-1118 EYISVEELQQASGV
+1118 
-1132 GSSILDRLRQVG
+1132 
-1144 ALGDL
+1144 L
-1149 PESSQVS
+1149 PESVAKMLKMQRAEVS
-1156 FF
+1156 ITGQNLGYITGAKNVGSPEANPKDNGAVGQGYSLPRTILFGVNLTF

>member
-717 SNGSFNYNGNTS
+717 SNGSFIYNGNTS

-913 QNATTNFPIQPVL
+913 QNATTNFPIQPGDTKFHDVN
-926 YLLRKGLEPKMA
+926 GDDVIDE
-938 FDIMEAV
+938 FD
-945 RKGKVAKGGFKDGW
+945 KVKVGATSPRWTGGFNTTLRWKNFQLYGRFDYALGFW
-959 EEAMREHEV
+959 LYENSGTQSTTPWFMGCYQGTYNTPTMYYDTWSESNPNAKYPRYLFA
-968 PDWYIESCRKIK
+968 DQNGKNNYIAST
-980 YMFPKAHAVAYLMSA
+980 MFAYRGDYLA
-995 IRLMWFKIYRP
+995 IREI
-1006 PEFYAVYFTVRG
+1006 
-1018 DDIDYEAAVGG
+1018 
-1029 AAVARA
+1029 
-1035 HMEEVKRR
+1035 
-1043 LKEEKNAKDE
+1043 
-1053 DVLVSLQLVNEM
+1053 SLS
-1065 LVRGYEFLPIELG
+1065 Y
-1078 KSRGSKYVVEDGKVR
+1078 S
-1093 LPFSSL
+1093 
-1099 KGLGGAAAD
+1099 
-1108 ALEKV
+1108 
-1113 TIHGE
+1113 
-1118 EYISVEELQQASGV
+1118 
-1132 GSSILDRLRQVG
+1132 
-1144 ALGDL
+1144 L
-1149 PESSQVS
+1149 PESVAKMLKMQRAEVS
-1156 FF
+1156 ITGQNLGYITGAKNVGSPEANPKDNGAVGQGYSLPRTILFGVNLTF

>member
-913 QNATTNFPIQPVL
+913 QNATTNFPIQPGDTKFHDVN
-926 YLLRKGLEPKMA
+926 GDDVIDE
-938 FDIMEAV
+938 FD
-945 RKGKVAKGGFKDGW
+945 KVKVGATSPRWTGGFNTTLRWKNFQLYGRFDYALGFW
-959 EEAMREHEV
+959 LYENSGTQSTTPWFMGCYQGTYNTPTMYYDTWSESNPNAKYPRYLFA
-968 PDWYIESCRKIK
+968 DQNGKNNYIAST
-980 YMFPKAHAVAYLMSA
+980 MFAYRGDYLA
-995 IRLMWFKIYRP
+995 IREI
-1006 PEFYAVYFTVRG
+1006 
-1018 DDIDYEAAVGG
+1018 
-1029 AAVARA
+1029 
-1035 HMEEVKRR
+1035 
-1043 LKEEKNAKDE
+1043 
-1053 DVLVSLQLVNEM
+1053 SLS
-1065 LVRGYEFLPIELG
+1065 Y
-1078 KSRGSKYVVEDGKVR
+1078 S
-1093 LPFSSL
+1093 
-1099 KGLGGAAAD
+1099 
-1108 ALEKV
+1108 
-1113 TIHGE
+1113 
-1118 EYISVEELQQASGV
+1118 
-1132 GSSILDRLRQVG
+1132 
-1144 ALGDL
+1144 L
-1149 PESSQVS
+1149 PESVAKMLKMQRAEVS
-1156 FF
+1156 ITGQNLGYITGAKNVGSPEANPKDNGAVGQGYSLPRTILFGVYLTF

>member
-798 NQGIEIELS
+798 NQGIEIEFS

-913 QNATTNFPIQPVL
+913 QNATTNFPIQPGDTKFHDVN
-926 YLLRKGLEPKMA
+926 GDDVIDE
-938 FDIMEAV
+938 FD
-945 RKGKVAKGGFKDGW
+945 KVKVGATSPRWTGGFNTTLRWKNFQLYGRFDYALGFW
-959 EEAMREHEV
+959 LYENSGTQSTTPWFMGCYQGTYNTPTMYYDTWSESNPNAKYPRYLFA
-968 PDWYIESCRKIK
+968 DQNGKNNYIAST
-980 YMFPKAHAVAYLMSA
+980 MFAYRGDYLA
-995 IRLMWFKIYRP
+995 IREI
-1006 PEFYAVYFTVRG
+1006 
-1018 DDIDYEAAVGG
+1018 
-1029 AAVARA
+1029 
-1035 HMEEVKRR
+1035 
-1043 LKEEKNAKDE
+1043 
-1053 DVLVSLQLVNEM
+1053 SLS
-1065 LVRGYEFLPIELG
+1065 Y
-1078 KSRGSKYVVEDGKVR
+1078 S
-1093 LPFSSL
+1093 
-1099 KGLGGAAAD
+1099 
-1108 ALEKV
+1108 
-1113 TIHGE
+1113 
-1118 EYISVEELQQASGV
+1118 
-1132 GSSILDRLRQVG
+1132 
-1144 ALGDL
+1144 L
-1149 PESSQVS
+1149 PESVAKMLKMQRAEVS
-1156 FF
+1156 ITGQNLGYITGAKNVGSPEANPKDNGAVGQGYSLPRPILFGVNLTF

>member
-42 CTGIV
+42 CTCSV

-881 RSYDEIPANL
+881 RSHDEIPANL

-913 QNATTNFPIQPVL
+913 QNATTNFPIQPGDTKFHDVN
-926 YLLRKGLEPKMA
+926 GDDVIDE
-938 FDIMEAV
+938 FD
-945 RKGKVAKGGFKDGW
+945 KVKVGATSPRWTGGFNTTLRWKNFQLYGRFDYALGFW
-959 EEAMREHEV
+959 LYENSGTQSTTPWFMGCYQGTYNTPTMYYDTWSESNPNAKYPRYLFA
-968 PDWYIESCRKIK
+968 DQNGKNNYIAST
-980 YMFPKAHAVAYLMSA
+980 MFAYRGDYLA
-995 IRLMWFKIYRP
+995 IREI
-1006 PEFYAVYFTVRG
+1006 
-1018 DDIDYEAAVGG
+1018 
-1029 AAVARA
+1029 
-1035 HMEEVKRR
+1035 
-1043 LKEEKNAKDE
+1043 
-1053 DVLVSLQLVNEM
+1053 SLS
-1065 LVRGYEFLPIELG
+1065 Y
-1078 KSRGSKYVVEDGKVR
+1078 S
-1093 LPFSSL
+1093 
-1099 KGLGGAAAD
+1099 
-1108 ALEKV
+1108 
-1113 TIHGE
+1113 
-1118 EYISVEELQQASGV
+1118 
-1132 GSSILDRLRQVG
+1132 
-1144 ALGDL
+1144 L
-1149 PESSQVS
+1149 PESVAKMLKMQRAEVS
-1156 FF
+1156 ITGQNLGYITGAKNVGSPEANPKDNGAVGQGYSLPRTILFGVNLTF

>member
-567 FFLDHHVEVM
+567 FFLDHHIEVM

-913 QNATTNFPIQPVL
+913 QNATTNFPIQPGDTKFHDVN
-926 YLLRKGLEPKMA
+926 GDDVIDE
-938 FDIMEAV
+938 FD
-945 RKGKVAKGGFKDGW
+945 KVKVGATSPRWTGGFNTTLRWKNFQLYGRFDYALGFW
-959 EEAMREHEV
+959 LYENSGTQSTTPWFMGCYQGTYNTPTMYYDTWSESNPNAKYPRYLFA
-968 PDWYIESCRKIK
+968 DQNGKNNYIAST
-980 YMFPKAHAVAYLMSA
+980 MFAYRGDYLA
-995 IRLMWFKIYRP
+995 IREI
-1006 PEFYAVYFTVRG
+1006 
-1018 DDIDYEAAVGG
+1018 
-1029 AAVARA
+1029 
-1035 HMEEVKRR
+1035 
-1043 LKEEKNAKDE
+1043 
-1053 DVLVSLQLVNEM
+1053 SLS
-1065 LVRGYEFLPIELG
+1065 Y
-1078 KSRGSKYVVEDGKVR
+1078 S
-1093 LPFSSL
+1093 
-1099 KGLGGAAAD
+1099 
-1108 ALEKV
+1108 
-1113 TIHGE
+1113 
-1118 EYISVEELQQASGV
+1118 
-1132 GSSILDRLRQVG
+1132 
-1144 ALGDL
+1144 L
-1149 PESSQVS
+1149 PESVAKMLKMQRAEVS
-1156 FF
+1156 ITGQNLGYITSAKNVGSPEANPKDNGAVGQGYSLPRTILFGVNLTF

>member
-913 QNATTNFPIQPVL
+913 QNATTNFPIQPGDTKFHDVN
-926 YLLRKGLEPKMA
+926 GDDVIDE
-938 FDIMEAV
+938 FD
-945 RKGKVAKGGFKDGW
+945 KVKVGATSPRWTGGFNTTLRWKNFQLYGRFDYALGFW
-959 EEAMREHEV
+959 LYENSGTQSTTPWFMGCYQGTYNTPTMYYDTWSESNPNAKYPRYLFA
-968 PDWYIESCRKIK
+968 DQNGKNNYIAST
-980 YMFPKAHAVAYLMSA
+980 MFAYRGDYLA
-995 IRLMWFKIYRP
+995 IREI
-1006 PEFYAVYFTVRG
+1006 
-1018 DDIDYEAAVGG
+1018 
-1029 AAVARA
+1029 
-1035 HMEEVKRR
+1035 
-1043 LKEEKNAKDE
+1043 
-1053 DVLVSLQLVNEM
+1053 SLS
-1065 LVRGYEFLPIELG
+1065 Y
-1078 KSRGSKYVVEDGKVR
+1078 S
-1093 LPFSSL
+1093 
-1099 KGLGGAAAD
+1099 
-1108 ALEKV
+1108 
-1113 TIHGE
+1113 
-1118 EYISVEELQQASGV
+1118 
-1132 GSSILDRLRQVG
+1132 
-1144 ALGDL
+1144 L
-1149 PESSQVS
+1149 PESVAKMLKMQRAEVS
-1156 FF
+1156 ITGQNLGYITGAKNVGSPEANPKDNGVVGQGYSLPRTILFGVNLTF

>member
-552 DFRQTYNA
+552 DFCQTYNA

-913 QNATTNFPIQPVL
+913 QNATTNFPIQPGDTKFHDVN
-926 YLLRKGLEPKMA
+926 GDDVIDE
-938 FDIMEAV
+938 FD
-945 RKGKVAKGGFKDGW
+945 KVKVGATSPRWTGGFNTTLRWKNFQLYGRFDYALGFW
-959 EEAMREHEV
+959 LYENSGTQSTTPWFMGCYQGTYNTPTMYYDTWSESNPNAKYPRYLFA
-968 PDWYIESCRKIK
+968 DQNGKNNYIAST
-980 YMFPKAHAVAYLMSA
+980 MFAYRGDYLA
-995 IRLMWFKIYRP
+995 IREI
-1006 PEFYAVYFTVRG
+1006 
-1018 DDIDYEAAVGG
+1018 
-1029 AAVARA
+1029 
-1035 HMEEVKRR
+1035 
-1043 LKEEKNAKDE
+1043 
-1053 DVLVSLQLVNEM
+1053 SLS
-1065 LVRGYEFLPIELG
+1065 Y
-1078 KSRGSKYVVEDGKVR
+1078 S
-1093 LPFSSL
+1093 
-1099 KGLGGAAAD
+1099 
-1108 ALEKV
+1108 
-1113 TIHGE
+1113 
-1118 EYISVEELQQASGV
+1118 
-1132 GSSILDRLRQVG
+1132 
-1144 ALGDL
+1144 L
-1149 PESSQVS
+1149 PESVAKMLKMQRAEVS
-1156 FF
+1156 ITGQNLGYITGAKNVGSPEANPKDNGAVGQGYSLPRTILFGVNLTF